1 MQGVFLGSEAIASGA
16 ITRGQLRSRYR
27 AIYPD
32 VYEPKFVVPSLR
44 ANTTG
49 AWLWSKRRGVITG
62 RAASALHGALWVDES
77 VPVEMLWQNCN
88 PPRGIICRDE
98 RFTCDEVVEIDNM
111 AVTTIQ
117 RTAFDLG
124 RYLPRLKAVQHLDAL
139 ARATG
144 LEADH
149 VLPLADQYTGA
160 RGVRR
165 LKEVLDLM
173 DAGAESPQE
182 TRTRLV
188 LMDGGFPRP
197 TTQIPVPNDSGST
210 FYLDMGWEEIMMAV
224 EYDGDQHRTDPRRY
238 ARDIARLEE
247 LQRKGWIII
256 RVIAG
261 HSPAFILY
269 RVRQAWAQRETEPTA
284 AIA

>member
-1 MQGVFLGSEAIASGA
+1 MNEVFLGSEATASGA

-27 AIYPD
+27 AIYPN
-32 VYEPKFVVPSLR
+32 VYEDKFVEPSLR

-62 RAASALHGALWVDES
+62 RAASALHGALWMDETT
-77 VPVEMLWQNCN
+77 PVELIWQNCN
-88 PPRGIICRDE
+88 PPRGIICRNE
-98 RFTCDEVVEIDNM
+98 RFKRDEVVEFGDM
-111 AVTTIQ
+111 AVATIQ

-124 RYLPRLKAVQHLDAL
+124 RHLPRLKAVQHLDAL

-149 VLPLADQYTGA
+149 VLALADRYAGA

-165 LKEVLDLM
+165 LKTTLDLM

-197 TTQIPVPNDSGST
+197 TTQIPV
-210 FYLDMGWEEIMMAV
+210 
-224 EYDGDQHRTDPRRY
+224 
-238 ARDIARLEE
+238 
-247 LQRKGWIII
+247 
-256 RVIAG
+256 
-261 HSPAFILY
+261 
-269 RVRQAWAQRETEPTA
+269 
-284 AIA
+284 

>member
-1 MQGVFLGSEAIASGA
+1 MESVFLASDAIASGA

-27 AIYPD
+27 AIYPN
-32 VYEPKFVVPSLR
+32 VYESKLVKPSLR
-44 ANTTG
+44 ANTVG
-49 AWLWSKRRGVITG
+49 AWLWSKERGAITG
-62 RAASALHGALWVDES
+62 RAAAALHGALWVDETS
-77 VPVEMLWQNCN
+77 PVELMWQNCN
-88 PPRGIICRDE
+88 PPHGIICRDE
-98 RFTCDEVVEIDNM
+98 RFTSDEVVEIEDM
-111 AVTTIQ
+111 AVATIT

-124 RYLPRLKAVQHLDAL
+124 RHLPRGAAVAHLDAL

-144 LEADH
+144 LEVEH

-165 LKEVLDLM
+165 LKEALEVM
-173 DAGAESPQE
+173 DAGAESPKE
-182 TRTRLV
+182 TWTRPV
-188 LMDGGFPRP
+188 LMDNGLPRP

-210 FYLDMGWEEIMMAV
+210 FYLDMGWEDIMVAV
-224 EYDGDQHRTDPRRY
+224 EYDGDQHRSDPKRY

-247 LQRKGWIII
+247 LQRKGWIVI

-261 HSPAFILY
+261 HRPAFILY
-269 RVRQAWAQRETEPTA
+269 RVRQAWAQRETEAMA